1 MFLINIS
8 KQKKRLVKNNCYP
21 KVDLNNLKMKTMN
34 FSFDNKD
41 TTNSNNKKS
50 FNIQTNNQLKAYLLN
65 ENVCSLK
72 NILLF
77 INTAMKHFHQNLSLF
92 YEILTQLIDKINDT
106 VNNQCIKYE
115 QSDKS
120 LIVSFVS
127 EFSSQ
132 LEIINQNFDSIF
144 SQELITYYLY
154 SFSKHNITVFIFCIM
169 TTFTYISFEVEA
181 NKTSR
186 KEIYHLLQK
195 IRNKYICC
203 DMNRV
208 LCPGCSLNCITKMLI
223 YINRFITEK
232 SPEQNCNE
240 IKEELQKMNKL
251 SGKIT
256 VIKSGIEML
265 EKLLEEEKRNSKRV
279 MEEMNKLLIHSKI

>member
-1 MFLINIS
+1 
-8 KQKKRLVKNNCYP
+8 
-21 KVDLNNLKMKTMN
+21 MKTMN

-41 TTNSNNKKS
+41 TNSNNKKT
-50 FNIQTNNQLKAYLLN
+50 FNIQTSNQLKAYLLN
-65 ENVCSLK
+65 ENVYSLK

-92 YEILTQLIDKINDT
+92 YEILSQLIDKINDT
-106 VNNQCIKYE
+106 VNNQNIKYE

-120 LIVSFVS
+120 LILSFVS
-127 EFSSQ
+127 DYSSY
-132 LEIINQNFDSIF
+132 LDIINKNFDSIF

-169 TTFTYISFEVEA
+169 TTFTYISFEIEA
-181 NKTSR
+181 NKVSR

-223 YINRFITEK
+223 YINRFISVK
-232 SPEQNCNE
+232 QEQNCIEEEKEDALQE
-240 IKEELQKMNKL
+240 INNLNSKVT
-251 SGKIT
+251 I
-256 VIKSGIEML
+256 IKSGIEIL
-265 EKLLEEEKRNSKRV
+265 EKLLEDEKTHSKMV
-279 MEEMNKLLIHSKI
+279 TKEMNELIIHSKI

>member
-1 MFLINIS
+1 
-8 KQKKRLVKNNCYP
+8 
-21 KVDLNNLKMKTMN
+21 MKTMN
-34 FSFDNKD
+34 FSFDNKG
-41 TTNSNNKKS
+41 TGPNNKKS

-65 ENVCSLK
+65 ENVFSLK

-92 YEILTQLIDKINDT
+92 YEILIQLIDKINDT
-106 VNNQCIKYE
+106 VNNQSIKYE

-127 EFSSQ
+127 EYSSQ
-132 LEIINQNFDSIF
+132 LDIINKNFDSIF

-169 TTFTYISFEVEA
+169 TTFTYISFEVDS
-181 NKTSR
+181 NKVSR

-195 IRNKYICC
+195 IRNKYICS

-232 SPEQNCNE
+232 SPEQNSSE
-240 IKEELQKMNKL
+240 MKEELHEMNKL

-256 VIKSGIEML
+256 VIKSAIEML
-265 EKLLEEEKRNSKRV
+265 EILLEEEKRNSKRV
-279 MEEMNKLLIHSKI
+279 TEEMNRLLIHSKI